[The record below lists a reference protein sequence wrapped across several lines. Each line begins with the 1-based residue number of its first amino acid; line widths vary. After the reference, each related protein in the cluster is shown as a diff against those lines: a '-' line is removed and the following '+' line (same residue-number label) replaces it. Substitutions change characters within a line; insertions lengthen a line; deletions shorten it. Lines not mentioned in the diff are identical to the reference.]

1 MLFFGTMFLYQL
13 QFYSSMSIKRTDPDF
28 IRIRKGVIKK
38 LHSLDKWTSNHLLI
52 KNLESGFPSH
62 EIGKVR
68 EVVKLL
74 IKDRLLISKPT
85 KHGMAVS
92 LNESM
97 KKEIMFIR
105 GNF

>member
-1 MLFFGTMFLYQL
+1 MA
-13 QFYSSMSIKRTDPDF
+13 IKRSDRDF
-28 IRIRKGVIKK
+28 IRIRRGVIKK
-38 LHSLDKWTSNHLLI
+38 LHSLDKWASNHLLI

-62 EIGKVR
+62 EIRKVR
-68 EVVKLL
+68 EVTRLL

-97 KKEIMFIR
+97 KKEIMLIR
-105 GNF
+105 GDF

>member
-1 MLFFGTMFLYQL
+1 MA
-13 QFYSSMSIKRTDPDF
+13 IKKTNPDF
-28 IRIRKGVIKK
+28 IRIRKGIIKK

-62 EIGKVR
+62 EIGKAK
-68 EVVKLL
+68 EVIKLL
-74 IKDRLLISKPT
+74 IKDRLLTPKPT

-97 KKEIMFIR
+97 KKEIMIIR